1 MSGITLWL
9 TMFMRK
15 SVQFICAALVV
26 LASGHNAL
34 AEEPATHS
42 LYKVTT
48 YNLGAAVDFQDFS
61 TVNPVNYKPLLIT
74 STKADILGVDRF
86 QDINLIPSDGKS
98 GVQGFAI
105 AAEYSPLAKI
115 AVQGVV
121 GITKNSWDPHNAEYQ
136 SSWEANL
143 GVIYKMFGNLR
154 YEMHFGYMD
163 TGDVFKERNTYTDVE
178 SIIMI
183 SNQLT
188 MSF

>member
-1 MSGITLWL
+1 MSLPVS
-9 TMFMRK
+9 MRY
-15 SVQFICAALVV
+15 SFRLICSIFVLLAFAHGVQ
-26 LASGHNAL
+26 

-48 YNLGAAVDFQDFS
+48 FNLGSSVDFQDFS
-61 TVNPVNYKPLLIT
+61 PVNSAKYRPLLIT
-74 STKADILGVDRF
+74 STKVDILGADRF
-86 QDINLIPSDGKS
+86 RDINFNISEDKS
-98 GVQGFAI
+98 GVSGFAI
-105 AAEYSPLAKI
+105 AAEYSPLSKI

-121 GITKNSWDPHNAEYQ
+121 GVTKNNWDPNTAEHQ

>member
-1 MSGITLWL
+1 
-9 TMFMRK
+9 MRYSFRPIF
-15 SVQFICAALVV
+15 SVLVL
-26 LASGHNAL
+26 LAFAHGAQ
-34 AEEPATHS
+34 AEETTTHS

-48 YNLGAAVDFQDFS
+48 FNLGASVDFQDFS
-61 TVNPVNYKPLLIT
+61 SVNSAKYRPLLIT
-74 STKADILGVDRF
+74 NSKIDILGADRF
-86 QDINLIPSDGKS
+86 RDVNFNISEEKS
-98 GVQGFAI
+98 GVSGFAI
-105 AAEYSPLAKI
+105 AAEYSPLSKI

-121 GITKNSWDPHNAEYQ
+121 GVTKNNWDPNTAEHK

>member
-1 MSGITLWL
+1 MKKIA
-9 TMFMRK
+9 
-15 SVQFICAALVV
+15 QFICAAIVF
-26 LASGHNAL
+26 LAPVHHAL
-34 AEEPATHS
+34 AEEPSSHS

-48 YNLGAAVDFQDFS
+48 YNLGASVDFQDFS
-61 TVNPVNYKPLLIT
+61 TVNPVKYKPLLIT
-74 STKADILGVDRF
+74 STKADILGADRF
-86 QDINLIPSDGKS
+86 RDVNLTSTDDKNA
-98 GVQGFAI
+98 VQGFAI
-105 AAEYSPLAKI
+105 AAEYSPLSKI

-121 GITKNSWDPHNAEYQ
+121 GVTKNTWDPNTAEHQ

-163 TGDVFKERNTYTDVE
+163 TGDLFKERNSYTDVE